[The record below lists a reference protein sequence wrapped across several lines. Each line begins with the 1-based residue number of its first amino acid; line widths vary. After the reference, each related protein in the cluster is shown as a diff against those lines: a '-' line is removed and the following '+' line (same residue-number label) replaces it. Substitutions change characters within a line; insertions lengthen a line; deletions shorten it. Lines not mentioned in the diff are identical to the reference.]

1 MSEVFSVEMDVLK
14 RTIQDFFQDQT
25 VTIVGSGLSLAEGI
39 PGMGKLASHL
49 NSRMPS
55 LITSPEDDARWKAIS
70 HELDSGAGLE
80 MALQKVKPTPTLEEL
95 IRTETANLIGSAD
108 IELLRR
114 IINSQHQL
122 RFAEYLSHFNIRNNG
137 LTVITTNYDRLIE
150 YACEAN
156 DVRVDTLFVGR
167 HIAKFKPE
175 QSKFSFF
182 ESMSKRGGKVS
193 VTPCPKVTL
202 YKPHGCL
209 SWRYM
214 GDDVCSVY
222 TEQFGGCLII
232 TPGLN
237 KYQKG
242 YSIPFDTHRIKAN
255 EAIDSA
261 ARFVIIGYGFN
272 DDHLETHLRKQL
284 TNGKPALILSMG
296 LSENA
301 RQIVKESSNTIAICK
316 SGTSDSLVIINDNE
330 QVFSNINLWDI
341 REMIKE
347 VF

>member
-1 MSEVFSVEMDVLK
+1 MEINVLK
-14 RTIQDFFQDQT
+14 KSIQDFFQDQT

-39 PGMGKLASHL
+39 PGMGQLAAHL
-49 NSRMPS
+49 NSRLPAR
-55 LITSPEDDARWKAIS
+55 ITSPEDDANWKAIS
-70 HELDSGAGLE
+70 LELGSGAGLE
-80 MALQKVKPTPTLEEL
+80 MALQKVKPTPTNEEL
-95 IRTETANLIGSAD
+95 IRAETANLIGTAD
-108 IELLRR
+108 TELLRKV
-114 IINSQHQL
+114 INSQHQL

-156 DVRVDTLFVGR
+156 DIRVDTLFVGR

-175 QSKFSFF
+175 QSKYTFF
-182 ESMSKRGGKVS
+182 ESVSRRRGKVTA
-193 VTPCPKVTL
+193 TPCPKVTL

-222 TEQFGGCLII
+222 TEQFEGCLII

-242 YSIPFDTHRIKAN
+242 YSIPFDTHRTKAN

-296 LSENA
+296 LSDNA
-301 RQIVKESSNTIAICK
+301 RRIVKDSYNSIAICK
-316 SGTSDSLVIINDNE
+316 SGDSDSLVIENDNE
-330 QVFSNINLWDI
+330 HILPNTNLWDI
-341 REMIKE
+341 RGMLKE